1 MKLKIKILTIV
12 LAMLS
17 MLSCEK
23 SDKETVFSKDGRKVS
38 YDLDTPRGN
47 WKDVGEVGT
56 EGIDIR
62 GYVSSSTGGETGN
75 ALVTCDRVGKYGY
88 QVVEQPA
95 GACDLEFVTYYEN
108 DSTFWYNGGET
119 ISDLTKGEI
128 YYDNITEAGT
138 KRFIYMSQ
146 GPYTDYNYE
155 IRVRYIEE

>member
-1 MKLKIKILTIV
+1 MKFKIKILTMAF
-12 LAMLS
+12 AMLS

-23 SDKETVFSKDGRKVS
+23 SDKETVFSKDGSKVS

-47 WKDVGEVGT
+47 WKDAGEVGT

-95 GACDLEFVTYYEN
+95 GACDLEFAILYET
-108 DSTFWYNGGET
+108 DTTSWYNGGET
-119 ISDLTKGEI
+119 ISELTEGEI
-128 YYDNITEAGT
+128 YYDIITEA
-138 KRFIYMSQ
+138 
-146 GPYTDYNYE
+146 
-155 IRVRYIEE
+155 